1 MMVPVLS
8 TQVGIPRSFPK
19 SLLQQPFCR
28 EPADAC
34 FWTKELYSRRYLKN
48 IPEFL
53 KHKEDCT
60 TAIY

>member
-1 MMVPVLS
+1 MVEPVLS
-8 TQVGIPRSFPK
+8 TQVRIPGSFPK
-19 SLLQQPFCR
+19 SLLQQPLCR

-53 KHKEDCT
+53 EHKED
-60 TAIY
+60 